1 MKRLLKNKNALIFV
15 FSRVLS
21 RFGDSL
27 ESLAL
32 MYLVYDLTGS
42 ALAMGTVMLFSM
54 IPNLLISP
62 VAGVIADRYNKKRIM
77 FLAEMTRAGA
87 IILIPV
93 LMFNGMI
100 QLWHIYTMAVFVSIA
115 ESFFEPCSNIV
126 FVSIVGKEELH
137 LMSSFATVLGRI
149 AGILGYSL
157 AGVLIVF
164 LNKEIL
170 FIFDSITFLLSA
182 IAVLIITLPQ
192 SEERKIGKV
201 LEFVDDFKD
210 GIKYIFSTRLIPV
223 LFLGILI
230 LSALLVPLERFV
242 PVAVDEIFRLSPA
255 WAGMFMTTLTVGSII
270 GGIIYPILVKKNIK
284 LKNAYLYNL
293 ALLGGVIL
301 ISCYMKSQYI
311 SFVMFFS
318 VGAISSIIGTWSF
331 TEIQKCCDEK
341 YLGRVGSVA
350 TMVMLAAAPLAS
362 FLSGVLIEVFS
373 LINVWKLAG
382 LLFIIIGLFMYM
394 KINKLHEI
402 NSEVVKIS
410 GVLGDDLAKEAGS
423 ADSITI

>member
-1 MKRLLKNKNALIFV
+1 MKKLLKNKNALIFV

-54 IPNLLISP
+54 IPNLFISP

-77 FLAEMTRAGA
+77 FIAEMVRAGA
-87 IILIPV
+87 ILLIPV
-93 LMFNGMI
+93 LMFSGMI
-100 QLWHIYTMAVFVSIA
+100 QLWHIYFMAAFVSIA

-126 FVSIVGKEELH
+126 FVSIVDKEELH
-137 LMSSFATVLGRI
+137 LINSFATVLGRI
-149 AGILGYSL
+149 AGIIGYSL

-170 FIFDSITFLLSA
+170 FTIDSITFLLSG
-182 IAVLIITLPQ
+182 IAVLIIKLPQ
-192 SEERKIGKV
+192 NEEEKIGKA
-201 LEFVDDFKD
+201 LEIVTDFKE
-210 GIKYIFSTRLIPV
+210 GIKYIFSSRLIPV

-230 LSALLVPLERFV
+230 LSALLVPFEQFV
-242 PVAVDEIFRLSPA
+242 PVAVEKIFSISPA
-255 WAGMFMTTLTVGSII
+255 WAGMYMTTLTIGSII
-270 GGIIYPILVKKNIK
+270 GGIIYPVLVKKNIK

-293 ALLGGVIL
+293 VLLGGVIL
-301 ISCYMKSQYI
+301 ISCYMKSKYI
-311 SFVMFFS
+311 SFIMFFS

-331 TEIQKCCDEK
+331 TEIQMFCDEK
-341 YLGRVGSVA
+341 YLGRVSSVA
-350 TMVMLAAAPLAS
+350 TMVMLAATPLAS
-362 FLSGVLIEVFS
+362 FLSGVLIDMFS
-373 LINVWKLAG
+373 LINVWKLG
-382 LLFIIIGLFMYM
+382 GFLFIIIGLFMYV
-394 KINKLHEI
+394 KINKILEV

-410 GVLGDDLAKEAGS
+410 DSLGDV
-423 ADSITI
+423 

>member
-1 MKRLLKNKNALIFV
+1 MKNLLKNKNALIFV
-15 FSRVLS
+15 LARALS

-54 IPNLLISP
+54 IPNFLISP
-62 VAGVIADRYNKKRIM
+62 VAGVISDRYNKKRIM
-77 FLAEMTRAGA
+77 FIAEMVRAGA
-87 IILIPV
+87 IMLIPV
-93 LMFNGMI
+93 LMFNGTI
-100 QLWHIYTMAVFVSIA
+100 QLWHIYSMAVFVSIA

-126 FVSIVGKEELH
+126 FVSIVEKEELH
-137 LMSSFATVLGRI
+137 LINSVATVVGRI

-170 FIFDSITFLLSA
+170 FMIDSITFLLSG
-182 IAVLIITLPQ
+182 IAVLIITLPKT
-192 SEERKIGKV
+192 EEKKIGKA
-201 LEFVDDFKD
+201 LEIVSDFKD
-210 GIKYIFSTRLIPV
+210 GIKYIFTTKLIPV

-230 LSALLVPLERFV
+230 LSALLVPVERFV
-242 PVAVDEIFRLSPA
+242 PIAVEEIFSLSPT
-255 WAGMFMTTLTVGSII
+255 WAGMFMTTLTIGSIV
-270 GGIIYPILVKKNIK
+270 GGIIYPILVNKNIK

-293 ALLGGVIL
+293 VLLGGVIL
-301 ISCYMKSQYI
+301 ISCYIKSQYI
-311 SFVMFFS
+311 LFVMFFAT
-318 VGAISSIIGTWSF
+318 GAISSIIGTWSF

-373 LINVWKLAG
+373 LISVWKLVG
-382 LLFIIIGLFMYM
+382 FLFIIIGLFMYV
-394 KINKLHEI
+394 KINKLLEVNSEI
-402 NSEVVKIS
+402 SEVVKIS
-410 GVLGDDLAKEAGS
+410 EPLGDN
-423 ADSITI
+423 

>member
-1 MKRLLKNKNALIFV
+1 MKKLFKNKNALIFV

-42 ALAMGTVMLFSM
+42 AVAMGTVMLFSM

-77 FLAEMTRAGA
+77 FIAEIVRAGA
-87 IILIPV
+87 IMLIPV
-93 LMFNGMI
+93 LMLTGMI
-100 QLWHIYTMAVFVSIA
+100 QLWHIYSMAVFVSIA

-126 FVSIVGKEELH
+126 FVSIVDKEELY
-137 LMSSFATVLGRI
+137 LINSVATVAGRV
-149 AGILGYSL
+149 AGIAGYSL
-157 AGVLIVF
+157 AGVLMVF

-170 FIFDSITFLLSA
+170 FIFDGVTFLLSG
-182 IAVLIITLPQ
+182 IAVLIIRLPQ
-192 SEERKIGKV
+192 NEEKKIEKA
-201 LEFVDDFKD
+201 LEIVADFKE
-210 GIKYIFSTRLIPV
+210 GINYIFSTRLIPV

-242 PVAVDEIFRLSPA
+242 PVAVKEIFSLSPA
-255 WAGMFMTTLTVGSII
+255 WAGMFMTTLTIGSII
-270 GGIIYPILVKKNIK
+270 GGIIYPILVKKKIK

-293 ALLGGVIL
+293 VLLGGVIL

-373 LINVWKLAG
+373 LISVWKLVG
-382 LLFIIIGLFMYM
+382 FLFITIGLFMYV
-394 KINKLHEI
+394 KINKLLEVNSEI
-402 NSEVVKIS
+402 SEVVKIS
-410 GVLGDDLAKEAGS
+410 EPLGDN
-423 ADSITI
+423 